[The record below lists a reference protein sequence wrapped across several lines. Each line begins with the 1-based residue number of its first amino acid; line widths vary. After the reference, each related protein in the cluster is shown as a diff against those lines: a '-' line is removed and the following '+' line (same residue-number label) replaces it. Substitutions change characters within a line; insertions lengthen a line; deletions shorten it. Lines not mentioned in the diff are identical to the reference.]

1 MDLRLANLVIDL
13 FLPVVDLDFEPGLF
27 EQGRDLVGVIEVP
40 IRDRQ
45 HDRLHRRQP
54 QREGAGEV
62 LDQDRDEAL
71 EAAEGLRVKV
81 DDGPD
86 RMQNKI
92 RKAQMMK
99 IPYMLVVGDKEQEGD
114 AVAVRLR
121 TGEDLKAM
129 PVAQFIARA
138 KLLID
143 DYALTL

>member
-1 MDLRLANLVIDL
+1 MIGFLIEHYAGTFPVWLA
-13 FLPVVDLDFEPGLF
+13 P
-27 EQGRDLVGVIEVP
+27 EQAMIVP
-40 IRDRQ
+40 IADRHVEFAQ
-45 HDRLHRRQP
+45 QLRRRL
-54 QREGAGEV
+54 
-62 LDQDRDEAL
+62 
-71 EAAEGLRVKV
+71 AAEGLRVKV

-129 PVAQFIARA
+129 PVAQFIARTRT
-138 KLLID
+138 LIV